1 MSRPVHGLKL
11 PELIFLLGPYLGLL
25 LLGSVSAKAQETTT
39 LQTELSQ
46 ILATYDRKDMRRG
59 VLVVSLDRGDTLFAE
74 SPDSALAPASNLK
87 LLTTAAALR
96 ILGPDFRFRTYLLSD
111 SNISGDVLE
120 GDLILYG
127 TGDPGISDLILE
139 KREQVFETLADQIE
153 NSGIKTVIGDLV
165 ADASHLSGPLRPYSW
180 DPKDLNDHFA
190 AAVSAISFNE
200 NVVSFRVAP
209 STQPGFHPEVYTI
222 PEHSGVQV
230 RNLATTSRRGT
241 RPHLSILREQPSD
254 PIRIEGGIAIGA
266 RDSWRQMTVPSPPHF
281 AASVFRH
288 VLSERGIQILG
299 DIRVVESPNKSVLV
313 KVTSPTH
320 KERRRV
326 RILATHTSAPLSE
339 YISVINKRSNNLFAE
354 LVFRTLGRTHEGL
367 GNSESSARAVSSAL
381 TEIGV
386 PMEGVVQLDG
396 SGLAAANRTS
406 AATFVSVLQKMG
418 ETETW
423 NHYWAS
429 LPQAGTRRELRRM
442 YQTAA
447 AGNLRAKTGTIE
459 GVSAL
464 SGIVL
469 SRDGERLAFSILING
484 TPSNTRAKRVEN
496 LVGARLAEFK
506 RNPNQTSKSVTD
518 RPISGAIDPTGNPE
532 RYRVHS
538 GDNLSEIADR
548 YGLTLGEI
556 LQANPRI
563 KPNQII
569 PGQWLRI
576 PQQSGGRY

>member
-1 MSRPVHGLKL
+1 MSRTGHGLKL
-11 PELIFLLGPYLGLL
+11 PRLVFLLGPSLGLV
-25 LLGSVSAKAQETTT
+25 LLGCISAKAQETSK

-46 ILATYDRKDMRRG
+46 ILAAYNWKDMRRG
-59 VLVVSLDRGDTLFAE
+59 VLVVSLDQGDTLFAE

-96 ILGPDFRFRTYLLSD
+96 ILGPNFRFRTYLLSD
-111 SNISGDVLE
+111 SDISGDVLQ
-120 GDLILYG
+120 GDLVLYG

-139 KREQVFETLADQIE
+139 EREEVFEALADQLE
-153 NSGIKTVIGDLV
+153 NSGIKTVAGDLV

-190 AAVSAISFNE
+190 AAVSALSFNE
-200 NVVSFRVAP
+200 NVVSFRIAA
-209 STQPGFHPEVYTI
+209 STQSGSKPEVHTI
-222 PEHSGVQV
+222 PEHSGLQV

-241 RPHLSILREQPSD
+241 RPHLSILREQPLD

-266 RDSWRQMTVPSPPHF
+266 RDAWRQMTVPSPPHF

-288 VLSERGIQILG
+288 VLSERGIHILG
-299 DIRVVESPNKSVLV
+299 DIRVVESANKSVLV
-313 KVTSPTH
+313 RVTSPTH

-367 GNSESSARAVSSAL
+367 GSSESSARAVSSAL
-381 TEIGV
+381 TKIGV
-386 PMEGVVQLDG
+386 SMEGVVQLDG
-396 SGLAAANRTS
+396 SGLAAGNRTS
-406 AATFVSVLQKMG
+406 AATFVGVLQKMG

-423 NHYWAS
+423 DHYWAS
-429 LPQAGTRRELRRM
+429 LPQAGTRRELGRM

-469 SRDGERLAFSILING
+469 SRDGERLAFSILLNG

-506 RNPNQTSKSVTD
+506 RSPNQASTPVTD
-518 RPISGAIDPTGNPE
+518 GTIGRAIDPNSNSE
-532 RYRVHS
+532 RYQVRS
-538 GDNLSEIADR
+538 GDNLSEIAYR
-548 YGLTLGEI
+548 YSLTLGQI
-556 LQANPRI
+556 LRANPRVE
-563 KPNQII
+563 PNRII

-576 PQQSGGRY
+576 PQRRGGGY